1 MSQLRLVL
9 NFEGRDFILNRYG
22 SKFNV
27 MVACDSKGCHGYAP
41 LERIELPRRRK
52 ARRQSTE
59 ETLAEGIRSIA
70 SKLPAQVVCDSCA
83 NTRPKE

>member
-27 MVACDSKGCHGYAP
+27 IVACDSKGCRGYAP
-41 LERIELPRRRK
+41 LERELPRRRK

-83 NTRPKE
+83 YTRLKE